1 MVQVKVHVDVLV
13 LGAAHK
19 MLPLAGMPRRRKDDD
34 LILGHIRT
42 DELVGIAIEIAQ
54 VVGRNA
60 IRHGKE
66 TLADTHLRRIQ
77 QLNAQQALGLAV
89 TLGQALEHVECDM
102 AAVSGRMPLGN
113 SLRRGGR
120 IVGIALAT
128 GHSRQ
133 VKQHAN
139 VVLGSPLN
147 RAVDVVDNR
156 DVGRIGLLRAKGIPG
171 HRQTHG
177 VEADLR
183 HATEIVLA
191 HKRLVMTAH
200 ALVISGGAHG
210 LLPQLGRVGC
220 TGRRV

>member
-13 LGAAHK
+13 LGATHK
-19 MLPLAGMPRRRKDDD
+19 MLPLAGMSRRREDDD

-77 QLNAQQALGLAV
+77 QLNAQKAFGFAV
-89 TLGQALEHVECDM
+89 AIGQTLQHVERN
-102 AAVSGRMPLGN
+102 VTTVGGRMPLGN

-128 GHSRQ
+128 GHSR
-133 VKQHAN
+133 
-139 VVLGSPLN
+139 
-147 RAVDVVDNR
+147 
-156 DVGRIGLLRAKGIPG
+156 
-171 HRQTHG
+171 
-177 VEADLR
+177 
-183 HATEIVLA
+183 
-191 HKRLVMTAH
+191 
-200 ALVISGGAHG
+200 
-210 LLPQLGRVGC
+210 
-220 TGRRV
+220 

>member
-1 MVQVKVHVDVLV
+1 
-13 LGAAHK
+13 
-19 MLPLAGMPRRRKDDD
+19 MPRRREDDD

-54 VVGRNA
+54 VVSRNA
-60 IRHGKE
+60 IRHGE
-66 TLADTHLRRIQ
+66 EALADTHLRRVQ

-89 TLGQALEHVECDM
+89 AIGQALEHVERDM
-102 AAVSGRMPLGN
+102 TAVGGRMPLGD

-128 GHSRQ
+128 GHSCQ
-133 VKQHAN
+133 IKQHAN

-147 RAVDVVDNR
+147 CTVDVVDNR

-200 ALVISGGAHG
+200 ALVIGGGAHG
-210 LLPQLGRVGC
+210 LLQLGRVGC